1 MQIWLLSANTCAHYY
16 NPEPEAA
23 RRLPMAKRIPK
34 PFIDELAAR
43 TDLLALL
50 STRINFTRKS
60 GSNHWA
66 CCPFHQEKT
75 PSFSV
80 NTQKGFYHCFG
91 CGVSGDAIRFLMDY
105 DNLPFPEAVEQLAAF
120 NGLDVPYEDDGR
132 HYDAQEKDHYD
143 LGLECLADAAA
154 FFHEAF
160 YSDTG
165 KAARDYLRQRHLKKQ
180 TVDTFMLGYAPAN
193 NALLTHLG
201 SKYPQQLLQ
210 DVGLIGKKDDHYYD
224 WFRERVIFPIHNS
237 KGKII
242 AFGAR
247 AMGDAQPKYLN
258 SPETTWFNKRFEL
271 YGLYQAMQV
280 RERTLLVTEGYMD
293 VIKLWQHGVTNAV
306 AALGTAIGDSHIS
319 QLKKRADKTYF
330 SFDGD
335 TAGQKAA
342 RKALEAVFAQ
352 HDKQHEWRFMFMPAG
367 EDPDSLVERSGVQA
381 FRQLMDAS
389 LPASTYLLQVL
400 DDGAGVQRS
409 AEAQA
414 ELAGEAQRWLNLLP
428 AGDYREILRDQVK
441 KRFDLPVLTLGS
453 AVNHPAYS
461 AQRGASAYHPTR
473 ETVITKPKD
482 KGIRLMAH
490 LLLQPQNALPLRRWE
505 YPPQDGELQLFW
517 LLCYALQS
525 DGASEARVA
534 TFLRTHGVYDS
545 VASAAQLLGRLSGEQ
560 QRDEFAA
567 MLASIRDNHARQQ
580 TRLEKFTAAHIKQG

>member
-132 HYDAQEKDHYD
+132 HYDAQEKDLYN

-160 YSDTG
+160 YSDVG

-271 YGLYQAMQV
+271 YGLYQAMQA

-389 LPASTYLLQVL
+389 LPASTYLMQVL

-453 AVNHPAYS
+453 VANAPAYS
-461 AQRGASAYHPTR
+461 TQRGASAYCPNR

-545 VASAAQLLGRLSGEQ
+545 VASAAQLLGRLSSEQ

>member
-271 YGLYQAMQV
+271 YGLYQAMQT

-389 LPASTYLLQVL
+389 LPASTYLMQVL

-453 AVNHPAYS
+453 VANAPAYS
-461 AQRGASAYHPTR
+461 TQRGASAYRPNR

-545 VASAAQLLGRLSGEQ
+545 VASAAQLLGRLSSEQ

>member
-1 MQIWLLSANTCAHYY
+1 
-16 NPEPEAA
+16 
-23 RRLPMAKRIPK
+23 MAKRIPK

-271 YGLYQAMQV
+271 YGLYQAMQA

-306 AALGTAIGDSHIS
+306 AALGTAIGDTHIS

-367 EDPDSLVERSGVQA
+367 EDPDSLVESSGVQA

-389 LPASTYLLQVL
+389 LPASTYLMQVL

-441 KRFDLPVLTLGS
+441 KHFDLPVLTLGS
-453 AVNHPAYS
+453 AVNNPAYS
-461 AQRGASAYHPTR
+461 TQRGASAYRPTR

-545 VASAAQLLGRLSGEQ
+545 VTSAAQLLGRLSGEQ
-560 QRDEFAA
+560 QRDEFAS

>member
-1 MQIWLLSANTCAHYY
+1 
-16 NPEPEAA
+16 
-23 RRLPMAKRIPK
+23 MAKRIPK

-160 YSDTG
+160 YSDAG

-247 AMGDAQPKYLN
+247 AMGDVQPKYLN

-306 AALGTAIGDSHIS
+306 AALGTAIGDTHIS

-389 LPASTYLLQVL
+389 LPASTYLMQVL

-414 ELAGEAQRWLNLLP
+414 ELASEAQRWLNLLP

-441 KRFDLPVLTLGS
+441 KHFDLPVLTLGS
-453 AVNHPAYS
+453 AVNNPAYS
-461 AQRGASAYHPTR
+461 TQRGASAYRPTR

-545 VASAAQLLGRLSGEQ
+545 VTSAAQLLGRLSGEQ

>member
-1 MQIWLLSANTCAHYY
+1 MQIWLLLANTCAHYY

-50 STRINFTRKS
+50 STRISFTRKS

-154 FFHEAF
+154 FFHETF
-160 YSDTG
+160 YSDAG
-165 KAARDYLRQRHLKKQ
+165 KAAREYLRQRHLKKR
-180 TVDTFMLGYAPAN
+180 TVDTFMLGYTPAN

-271 YGLYQAMQV
+271 YGLYQAMQA

-306 AALGTAIGDSHIS
+306 AALGTAIGDTHIS
-319 QLKKRADKTYF
+319 QLKRRADKTYF

-367 EDPDSLVERSGVQA
+367 EDPDSLVEKSGVQT

-389 LPASTYLLQVL
+389 LPASTYLMQVL

-414 ELAGEAQRWLNLLP
+414 ELAGEAQRWLSLLP
-428 AGDYREILRDQVK
+428 AGDYREILRNQVMK
-441 KRFDLPVLTLGS
+441 HFDLPVLPLGN
-453 AVNHPAYS
+453 AVNNPAYS
-461 AQRGASAYHPTR
+461 AQRGASAYHATR

-525 DGASEARVA
+525 DGASEAHVA
-534 TFLRTHGVYDS
+534 AFLRAHGVYDS

-567 MLASIRDNHARQQ
+567 ILAGIRDNYARQQ
-580 TRLEKFTAAHIKQG
+580 ARLEKFTAAHIKRG

>member
-1 MQIWLLSANTCAHYY
+1 
-16 NPEPEAA
+16 
-23 RRLPMAKRIPK
+23 MAKRIPK
-34 PFIDELAAR
+34 PFIDELVAR

-50 STRINFTRKS
+50 STRITFTRKS

-80 NTQKGFYHCFG
+80 NLQKGFYHCFG
-91 CGVSGDAIRFLMDY
+91 CGVSGDAIRSSLDY

-132 HYDAQEKDHYD
+132 HHDAQEKDHYD

-154 FFHEAF
+154 FFHAAF

-271 YGLYQAMQV
+271 YGLYQAMQA

-367 EDPDSLVERSGVQA
+367 EDPDSLVEKSGVQA

-389 LPASTYLLQVL
+389 LPASTYLMQVL

-453 AVNHPAYS
+453 TVKSPAYS
-461 AQRGASAYHPTR
+461 AQRAIPAYRATR

-490 LLLQPQNALPLRRWE
+490 LLLQPQSALPLRRWE

-517 LLCYALQS
+517 LLCYTLQS
-525 DGASEARVA
+525 DGASEVRVA
-534 TFLRTHGVYDS
+534 TFLRAHGVYDS
-545 VASAAQLLGRLSGEQ
+545 VASAAQLLGRLSSEQ

-580 TRLEKFTAAHIKQG
+580 TRLEKFTVAHIKQG